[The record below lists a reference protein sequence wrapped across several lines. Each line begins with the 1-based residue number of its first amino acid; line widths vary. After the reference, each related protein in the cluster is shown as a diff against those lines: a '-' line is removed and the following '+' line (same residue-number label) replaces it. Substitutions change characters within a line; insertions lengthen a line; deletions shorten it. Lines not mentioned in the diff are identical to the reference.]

1 MRRNNNRGACG
12 GQLHFDGGR
21 AKICIKEE
29 VAFQARSGIQRKSF
43 CKWKMG
49 GGLWCMKQIV

>member
-1 MRRNNNRGACG
+1 MRGNNNRGACR

-21 AKICIKEE
+21 AKICIKEK
-29 VAFQARSGIQRKSF
+29 VAFQARSGIPRSF
-43 CKWKMG
+43 YKWKMG